1 MSLQATT
8 WQTVGPYFRIGLQW
22 LNQENLAPEGVSG
35 ERVTIQG
42 RILDGDGL
50 PVPDALLEFWQ
61 ANARGKYAH
70 PEDTQSKFLEPGFT
84 GYGRVPTNGEGIF
97 RIATIKPGPVPGP
110 DRIGQDQAPHILVS
124 VFMRGL
130 LTRLITRIYF
140 PDEPR
145 NATDYVLNLVEPDR
159 RSTLI
164 AKPVSG
170 HLGALEWNVALQGPN
185 ETVFFELG
193 S

>member
-22 LNQENLAPEGVSG
+22 LNQENSPPKESPENASLFKVAFSMAMAFPFPMRCWSSG
-35 ERVTIQG
+35 RPMRAAST
-42 RILDGDGL
+42 RIRRT
-50 PVPDALLEFWQ
+50 PNRNSRAWI
-61 ANARGKYAH
+61 H
-70 PEDTQSKFLEPGFT
+70 
-84 GYGRVPTNGEGIF
+84 GYGRVPSNGEGIF
-97 RIATIKPGPVPGP
+97 RLPQSSPVPSPGP

>member
-8 WQTVGPYFRIGLQW
+8 SQTVGPYFRIGLQW
-22 LNQENLAPEGVSG
+22 LNRDNLIGAGVAG

-42 RILDGDGL
+42 RVLDGDGSH
-50 PVPDALLEFWQ
+50 VPDAVLEIWQ
-61 ANARGKYAH
+61 ANAKGKYAH
-70 PEDTQSKFLEPGFT
+70 PEDTQAKLLEPGFT
-84 GYGRVPTNGEGIF
+84 GYGRVPTNREGVF
-97 RIATIKPGPVPGP
+97 RFATIKPGPVPSP
-110 DRIGQDQAPHILVS
+110 DGKEQAPHLLVS

-130 LTRLITRIYF
+130 LKRLITRIYF

-145 NATDYVLNLVEPDR
+145 NAGDYILNLVEPER

-164 AKPVSG
+164 AKRIAGLPD
-170 HLGALEWNVALQGPN
+170 ALEWNVALQGAD

-193 S
+193 L

>member
-8 WQTVGPYFRIGLQW
+8 SQTVGPYFRIGLQW
-22 LNQENLAPEGVSG
+22 LNQDNLAGEGVAG

-42 RILDGDGL
+42 RVLDGDGA
-50 PVPDALLEFWQ
+50 PVPDALLEIWQ
-61 ANARGKYAH
+61 ANVHGKYAH
-70 PEDTQSKFLEPGFT
+70 PEDTRTKLLEPGFT
-84 GYGRVPTNGEGIF
+84 GYGRVPTNREGIF
-97 RIATIKPGPVPGP
+97 RFSTIKPGPVPGP
-110 DRIGQDQAPHILVS
+110 DGKEQAPHLLVS

-130 LTRLITRIYF
+130 LKRLMTRIYF

-145 NATDYVLNLVEPDR
+145 NAGDSILNLVEPER

-164 AKPVSG
+164 AKRISG
-170 HLGALEWNVALQGPN
+170 QPGALEWNVVLQGPD

-193 S
+193 V